1 MFFKANL
8 WSHAAIG
15 PVVLVRAAVVLQTW
29 SLRKTLTN
37 KMQNRAAAIAGPAP
51 ILISASERSHV
62 DQRRHRTHHLKS
74 LSRPSNAGADPSVTC
89 PATRECADRMQPFQ
103 KEGIPGEGSCQR
115 QADQRRRFGVADPG
129 NPCCTTAILT
139 ARQVPPEV
147 DPWGA
152 ELQMAA
158 LRRCAS
164 DDKGGLRD
172 DGLHVRLKRQDAL
185 SMGFIHRCCRR
196 RDWHDAGTVWLIKK
210 GKIKAD
216 HAIVGEP
223 TFNSWRS
230 ETGVLWVEI
239 TIIGK
244 GSHAG
249 RPHLGINAVHNAARA
264 IIALDRLE
272 FPDRDELFEVPN
284 GSVSVTMIQ
293 GGTKI
298 NTLADRCT
306 ISIDRRMMPSHDV
319 EEALEQIRQT
329 VAGSLEEGADFD
341 MKVLKV
347 WPPVMMDP
355 DHILVKT
362 VADAFE
368 SVHGF
373 RPKIR
378 AKAGGTD
385 ASVIKGML
393 GVPIVLH
400 GPAVLIE
407 SIMANEYVNVDEL
420 VNASQVYTLA
430 TLKLCLKN

>member
-1 MFFKANL
+1 MTHSDVTGRITPQEL
-8 WSHAAIG
+8 IEILQS
-15 PVVLVRAAVVLQTW
+15 LVRT
-29 SLRKTLTN
+29 
-37 KMQNRAAAIAGPAP
+37 
-51 ILISASERSHV
+51 
-62 DQRRHRTHHLKS
+62 
-74 LSRPSNAGADPSVTC
+74 PSVN
-89 PATRECADRMQPFQ
+89 PPGDTRECADRMVALFQ
-103 KEGIPGEGSCQR
+103 KEGIPVEKVPASDKLINVVAKLKGRGPGKTMLYNGHMDVVPAG
-115 QADQRRRFGVADPG
+115 ADWKW
-129 NPCCTTAILT
+129 
-139 ARQVPPEV
+139 

-152 ELQMAA
+152 ELVDG
-158 LRRCAS
+158 RIYGRGAS
-164 DDKGGLRD
+164 DDKGGLAAMM
-172 DGLHVRLKRQDAL
+172 GSMFALKRAGCPFNGEILFTAVADEETG
-185 SMGFIHRCCRR
+185 S
-196 RDWHDAGTVWLIKK
+196 DAGTVWLIEK

-216 HAIVGEP
+216 YAIVGEP
-223 TFNSWRS
+223 TFNSVEIGNRG
-230 ETGVLWVEI
+230 TLWVEI

-385 ASVIKGML
+385 ASFIKGML

-400 GPAVLIE
+400 GPGGADRVHV
-407 SIMANEYVNVDEL
+407 ANEYVTVDEL

-430 TLKLCLKN
+430 TLKLLS